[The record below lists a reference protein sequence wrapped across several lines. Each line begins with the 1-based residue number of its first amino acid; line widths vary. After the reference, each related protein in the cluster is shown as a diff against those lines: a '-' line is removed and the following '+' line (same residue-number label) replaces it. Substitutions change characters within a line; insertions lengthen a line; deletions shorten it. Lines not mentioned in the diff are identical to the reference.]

1 MPTVYDS
8 TARALALPVSPH
20 QSSTPESHPPQ
31 SPWTRRRSSQLLAR
45 SRVGFVGELIDD
57 AERLQRNFY
66 RTAKKLTL
74 VQKVFAVI
82 ALVGLFVM
90 GVLFL
95 VFNEKIFSS
104 LEPVAEKLKSLSGG
118 WLIIWALTFMTA
130 FPPVIG
136 YSTCVTTAGF
146 VYGFPE
152 GWEWP
157 SGTRF
162 QCPVFIDLDMN

>member
-1 MPTVYDS
+1 MTTEYDS
-8 TARALALPVSPH
+8 TARALALPISPH
-20 QSSTPESHPPQ
+20 RLSTPESQPPLTL
-31 SPWTRRRSSQLLAR
+31 WTRRRSSQLLAGR
-45 SRVGFVGELIDD
+45 QSSPERRGGLVRKFIDD
-57 AERLQRNFY
+57 AERLQRKFY

-74 VQKVFAVI
+74 FQKILATI
-82 ALVGLFVM
+82 ALVGLFVV

-95 VFNEKIFSS
+95 VFNETIFAW
-104 LEPVAEKLKSLSGG
+104 LEPVAEKLKKLSGG

-152 GWEWP
+152 G
-157 SGTRF
+157 
-162 QCPVFIDLDMN
+162 

>member
-8 TARALALPVSPH
+8 TARALALPVSPLR
-20 QSSTPESHPPQ
+20 SSPPESQPPQ
-31 SPWTRRRSSQLLAR
+31 TPWTRRRSSQFLAGSQSSHGR
-45 SRVGFVGELIDD
+45 RRVGFVGKLIDD
-57 AERLQRNFY
+57 AERLQRKIY

-74 VQKVFAVI
+74 FQKVLAII
-82 ALVGLFVM
+82 ALVGLFVV
-90 GVLFL
+90 GLLFL
-95 VFNEKIFSS
+95 VYNEKIFAW
-104 LEPVAEKLKSLSGG
+104 LEPVAEKLKKQRGG

-152 GWEWP
+152 G
-157 SGTRF
+157 
-162 QCPVFIDLDMN
+162 